1 MKELKSIV
9 NNPRIKEKIKG
20 TTNQKPHSL
29 ISVMEKYLTEEE
41 IKSIRK
47 KTWGKCWKS
56 VPREIREKL
65 IHKNGS

>member
-20 TTNQKPHSL
+20 TTNQKLHSL
-29 ISVMEKYLTEEE
+29 ISVTEKYLTEEE

-47 KTWGKCWKS
+47 KKHEENAENQS
-56 VPREIREKL
+56 QEK
-65 IHKNGS
+65 